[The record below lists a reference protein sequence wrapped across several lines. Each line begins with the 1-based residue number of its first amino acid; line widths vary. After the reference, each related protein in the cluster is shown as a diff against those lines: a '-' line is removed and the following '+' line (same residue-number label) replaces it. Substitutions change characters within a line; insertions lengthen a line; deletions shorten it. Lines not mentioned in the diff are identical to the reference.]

1 MTELHNTDAVT
12 MAYINMY
19 AVLGTLENLCQLVPE
34 AKEMIAGEKI
44 RVGFAVKGGPKAT
57 LVFEDGTCTCE
68 EGAEDCDIRLPFS
81 SPEKFNG
88 LIDGT
93 VTPVPSKGFTKIPF
107 LLKKFTKL
115 TDLLAKY
122 LKASEEDLADPD
134 FYEKSTTLMFYTIA
148 SAISQIGNHD
158 RVSAASVGY
167 MVDGIIRLS
176 IPGGPSAGICVKN
189 HRLKTVK
196 KTPKAP
202 MAYMEFADIRT
213 ARDLFDGNVNSV
225 ACIGTG
231 QIRMGGMIS
240 LIDNM
245 NRILDR
251 VALYLAD

>member
-1 MTELHNTDAVT
+1 MTQLHSTDAVT

-19 AVLGTLENLCQLVPE
+19 AVLGTLENLCRIVPE
-34 AKEMIAGEKI
+34 AKELIAGERV

-57 LVFEDGTCTCE
+57 LVFDNGTCTCE
-68 EGAEDCDIRLPFS
+68 EGARDCDIRLPFS

-115 TDLLAKY
+115 TDLLARY
-122 LKASEEDLADPD
+122 LKAMKEDLKDPE
-134 FYEKSTTLMFYTIA
+134 FYEKSTALMFYTIA
-148 SAISQIGNHD
+148 SAISQIANHD
-158 RVSAASVGY
+158 QVSAVSAGY

-176 IPGGPSAGICVKN
+176 IAGGPAAGICVKN

-196 KTPKAP
+196 RTPKTP
-202 MAYMEFADIRT
+202 MACMEFADIRT
-213 ARDLFDGNVNSV
+213 ARDLFDGNVNAV
-225 ACIGTG
+225 ACIGMG
-231 QIRMGGMIS
+231 KIRMSGMIS